1 MEAQKP
7 VNPIDQDLDRLD
19 TEIRRLK
26 VEYDIFF
33 NGGTTKPPMDTK
45 GRVEAMIKRIFEVKG
60 MSFGQRFRYNN
71 LVARYNVMRELWRRQ
86 QQKREENGSRLP
98 TVEAVAAAKSI
109 NVAIRCHDPKRE
121 PEKVNELYDYLL
133 AAKRECGERVNGL
146 KYDMFQNFIVSRAT
160 QIKQTLKTDAVDF
173 IVAVENGKVKFTA
186 RAVTDASKGPERKT
200 GKLHSGMLNRPTGQD

>member
-7 VNPIDQDLDRLD
+7 VNPIDQDLDRLE

-33 NGGTTKPPMDTK
+33 NGGATKPPMDTK
-45 GRVEAMIKRIFEVKG
+45 GRVEAMIKRIFDMKG

-86 QQKREENGSRLP
+86 QQKREENGRLP

-146 KYDMFQNFIVSRAT
+146 KYDMFENFIVNRAA
-160 QIKQTLKTDAVDF
+160 QIKQTLKTEAVDF
-173 IVAVENGKVKFTA
+173 IIAVENGKVKFTA
-186 RAVTDASKGPERKT
+186 RAVADDSQIPERKI
-200 GKLHSGMLNRPTGQD
+200 GKLTTGPLNRPASRD